1 MKPRILVIG
10 STGKLGSK
18 LLRFASKNEISIDA
32 ICCFK
37 NKKKL
42 FFQHKNFNIKN
53 KFILS
58 DIGDSK
64 KLLDY
69 IKSNKIKII
78 YFLDFGSQ
86 SIKYLI
92 HFLKYQTNSIIAV
105 ANKELIIA
113 GGNILMKSI
122 NKKKCIFIPL
132 DSEHFSLFKSNLV
145 ESEIKKI
152 FITASGGPFY
162 FNKNLNLK
170 NVSFSNVLSHPKWS
184 MGKNNLIDSSNFVN
198 KILEI
203 FELSYIYNISLKKID
218 FVVSPEAFIHS
229 IVQFNDGSIT
239 LNCFDND
246 MIVTLIKP
254 LNYFYNLKNKK
265 HSTLLFKHKS
275 YYFEKFA
282 DDRFEIVKNL
292 KNFMNFSHIDVI
304 QFMLL
309 NNIAQKKYLSGN
321 INYLNIVPFIL
332 KRIEFSSKKYKL
344 NTLGDIEK
352 TLKIL
357 INKYENY

>member
-1 MKPRILVIG
+1 MKPKILVIG

-18 LLRFASKNEISIDA
+18 LLRFSSKNYINIDA
-32 ICCFK
+32 ICCYK

-42 FFQHKNFNIKN
+42 FFQSQNFYIKN

-58 DIGDSK
+58 DLGDSK
-64 KLLDY
+64 NLLDY
-69 IKSNKIKII
+69 IKSNKIDII

-86 SIKYLI
+86 SIKYLNY
-92 HFLKYQTNSIIAV
+92 FLKYQSNSIVAI

-122 NKKKCIFIPL
+122 KKKNCIFIPL
-132 DSEHFSLFKSNLV
+132 DSEHFSLFNSNLV
-145 ESEIKKI
+145 DSEIKKI

-170 NVSFSNVLSHPKWS
+170 EVSFSNVLSHPKWS
-184 MGKNNLIDSSNFVN
+184 MGKNNLIDSSNFIN

-203 FELSYIYNISLKKID
+203 FELSYIYNIDLEKID

-229 IVQFNDGSIT
+229 IIQSNDGSVT

-246 MIVTLIKP
+246 MIITLIKP
-254 LNYFYNLKNKK
+254 LKYFYNFKSKTN
-265 HSTLLFKHKS
+265 STLFLKHKS
-275 YYFEKFA
+275 YYFEKFS
-282 DDRFEIVKNL
+282 DDRFEIVKYFKKL
-292 KNFMNFSHIDVI
+292 KNFSHLEVI

-309 NNIAQKKYLSGN
+309 NNVAQKKYLSGN

-332 KRIEFSSKKYKL
+332 KRIEFGSKKYKL
-344 NTLGDIEK
+344 NTLSNIEK

-357 INKYENY
+357 INKYEKY

>member
-18 LLRFASKNEISIDA
+18 LLRFSSKNEIKIDA
-32 ICCFK
+32 ICCYK

-42 FFQHKNFNIKN
+42 FSHHQNFNIKN

-58 DIGDSK
+58 DLDDNK

-69 IKSNKIKII
+69 IKSYKIDII

-92 HFLKYQTNSIIAV
+92 HFLKYQSNSIIAI

-122 NKKKCIFIPL
+122 KKKKCIFIPL
-132 DSEHFSLFKSNLV
+132 DSEHFSLFKSKLV
-145 ESEIKKI
+145 ESEIKKV

-203 FELSYIYNISLKKID
+203 FELSYIYNIKLKKID

-229 IVQFNDGSIT
+229 IVQFDDGSIT

-246 MIVTLIKP
+246 MIITLSKP
-254 LNYFYNLKNKK
+254 LNYFYNIKTKTN
-265 HSTLLFKHKS
+265 STLFFKHKS
-275 YYFEKFA
+275 YFFEKFS
-282 DDRFEIVKNL
+282 DDRFEIVKNFKKL
-292 KNFMNFSHIDVI
+292 KNFSHLEVM

-309 NNIAQKKYLSGN
+309 NNVAQNKYLSGN

-332 KRIEFSSKKYKL
+332 KRIEFGSKKYKL
-344 NTLGDIEK
+344 NTLSNIEK

>member
-18 LLRFASKNEISIDA
+18 LLRFSSKNKIKIDA

-42 FFQHKNFNIKN
+42 FTQCKKFNIKN

-58 DIGDSK
+58 DYDDSK
-64 KLLDY
+64 NLFDY
-69 IKSNKIKII
+69 ISSNKVDII

-92 HFLKYQTNSIIAV
+92 HFLKYQSSSIVAI

-113 GGNILMKSI
+113 GGNILIKSI
-122 NKKKCIFIPL
+122 KRKNCIFIPL
-132 DSEHFSLFKSNLV
+132 DSEHYSLFKINL
-145 ESEIKKI
+145 EDSEIDKI

-170 NVSFSNVLSHPKWS
+170 NISFSKVLSHPKWS

-203 FELSYIYNISLKKID
+203 FELSYIYNINLSKID

-229 IVQFNDGSIT
+229 IVKYKDSTISF
-239 LNCFDND
+239 NCFNND
-246 MIVTLIKP
+246 MTITLIKP
-254 LNYFYNLKNKK
+254 LSYFYNFNLETN
-265 HSTLLFKHKS
+265 STLFFNHKS
-275 YYFEKFA
+275 YYFEKFS
-282 DDRFEIVKNL
+282 DDRFEIVNNINKF
-292 KNFMNFSHIDVI
+292 KNFTHLEVI

-309 NNIAQKKYLSGN
+309 NNVAHKNYLSGN
-321 INYLNIVPFIL
+321 INYLDIVPFIL
-332 KRIEFSSKKYKL
+332 KRIEFDSKKYKL
-344 NTLGDIEK
+344 DTLFNINK
-352 TLKIL
+352 TLNML
-357 INKYENY
+357 IKKYENY

>member
-18 LLRFASKNEISIDA
+18 LLKFSFKNEIKIDA

-42 FFQHKNFNIKN
+42 FTQGQKFNIKN
-53 KFILS
+53 KFTLS
-58 DIGDSK
+58 DLNDDQ
-64 KLLDY
+64 KLFNY
-69 IKSNKIKII
+69 IKLKKINII

-92 HFLKYQTNSIIAV
+92 HFLKYQNNSIISI

-113 GGNILMKSI
+113 GGPILI
-122 NKKKCIFIPL
+122 NLIKKKNCIFIPL
-132 DSEHFSLFKSNLV
+132 DSEHFSLLKLNLV

-152 FITASGGPFY
+152 SITASGGPFY
-162 FNKNLNLK
+162 FNKNLNLHK
-170 NVSFSNVLSHPKWS
+170 VSLSNVLSHPNWS

-203 FELSYIYNISLKKID
+203 FELSYIYNINLSKID

-229 IVQFNDGSIT
+229 IVQYKDNSIS
-239 LNCFDND
+239 LNCFNTD
-246 MIVTLIKP
+246 MIITLIKP
-254 LNYFYNLKNKK
+254 LSYFYD
-265 HSTLLFKHKS
+265 FKFNTNSNMFFNHKS
-275 YYFEKFA
+275 YYFEKFS
-282 DDRFEIVKNL
+282 DERFFIFKHINNFKNY
-292 KNFMNFSHIDVI
+292 SHLEVI

-309 NNIAQKKYLSGN
+309 NNVAQKKYLSGE
-321 INYLNIVPFIL
+321 INFIDIVPFIL
-332 KRIEFSSKKYKL
+332 KRIEFNCKKYKL
-344 NTLGDIEK
+344 NTLNNIDK
-352 TLKIL
+352 TLRLL

>member
-18 LLRFASKNEISIDA
+18 LLRFSSKNGIKIDA

-42 FFQHKNFNIKN
+42 FSQYQKFNIKN

-58 DIGDSK
+58 DCVDSK
-64 KLLDY
+64 NLLDY
-69 IKSNKIKII
+69 IKINLIDII

-86 SIKYLI
+86 SINYLI
-92 HFLKYQTNSIIAV
+92 HFLKYQSNSIIAI

-122 NKKKCIFIPL
+122 KQKNCTFIPL
-132 DSEHFSLFKSNLV
+132 DSEHFSLLKSNLV
-145 ESEIKKI
+145 DSEIKKI

-162 FNKNLNLK
+162 FNKNLNLNK
-170 NVSFSNVLSHPKWS
+170 VSVSNVLSHPKWS

-203 FELSYIYNISLKKID
+203 FELSYIYDIAIEKID

-229 IVQFNDGSIT
+229 IVQYNDGSIT
-239 LNCFDND
+239 LNCFKND
-246 MIVTLIKP
+246 MIITLIKP
-254 LNYFYNLKNKK
+254 LNYFYNFDTNTKT
-265 HSTLLFKHKS
+265 SLFFNHKS
-275 YYFEKFA
+275 YYFEKFS
-282 DDRFEIVKNL
+282 DERFEIVNNL
-292 KNFMNFSHIDVI
+292 KKFKIFSHLEVI

-309 NNIAQKKYLSGN
+309 NNIAQKKYLSGK
-321 INYLNIVPFIL
+321 INYVDIIPFIL
-332 KRIEFSSKKYKL
+332 KRIEFGSKKYKL
-344 NTLGDIEK
+344 NSLSNINK

-357 INKYENY
+357 IKNYENY

>member
-18 LLRFASKNEISIDA
+18 LLRFSFKNKISIDA

-37 NKKKL
+37 NKNKL
-42 FFQHKNFNIKN
+42 FSQHQKFNIKN

-58 DIGDSK
+58 DSDDSK
-64 KLLDY
+64 NLLDY
-69 IKSNKIKII
+69 IESNKINII
-78 YFLDFGSQ
+78 YFLDFGSL

-92 HFLKYQTNSIIAV
+92 HFLKYQSKSIIGI

-122 NKKKCIFIPL
+122 KKKNCIFIPL
-132 DSEHFSLFKSNLV
+132 DSEHFSLLKLNLV
-145 ESEIKKI
+145 DSEIKKI

-198 KILEI
+198 KTLEI
-203 FELSYIYNISLKKID
+203 FELSYIFNITLKKID

-229 IVQFNDGSIT
+229 IVQFDDGSIT

-246 MIVTLIKP
+246 MIITLIKP
-254 LNYFYNLKNKK
+254 LNYFYNFKTKIN
-265 HSTLLFKHKS
+265 STLILNHKS
-275 YYFEKFA
+275 YYFEKFS
-282 DDRFEIVKNL
+282 DDRFIIVKNL
-292 KNFMNFSHIDVI
+292 KKFMNFSHIEVI

-309 NNIAQKKYLSGN
+309 NNVAQKKYLSGN
-321 INYLNIVPFIL
+321 IDYLNIVPFIL
-332 KRIEFSSKKYKL
+332 KRIEFGSKKYKL
-344 NTLGDIEK
+344 NTLANIEK

>member
-18 LLRFASKNEISIDA
+18 LLKFALKNEISIDA

-42 FFQHKNFNIKN
+42 FFQHQNFNIKN

-58 DIGDSK
+58 DLGDSK
-64 KLLDY
+64 NLLDY
-69 IKSNKIKII
+69 IKSNKINII

-86 SIKYLI
+86 SIKFLI
-92 HFLKYQTNSIIAV
+92 HFLKYQSNSIIAI

-113 GGNILMKSI
+113 GGNILIQSI
-122 NKKKCIFIPL
+122 NKKKCKFIPL
-132 DSEHFSLFKSNLV
+132 DSEHFSLFKSNLF
-145 ESEIKKI
+145 ESKIKKI

-170 NVSFSNVLSHPKWS
+170 NVSILNVLNHPKWS

-203 FELSYIYNISLKKID
+203 FELSYIYNIALHKID

-229 IVQFNDGSIT
+229 IVQFDDDTIT
-239 LNCFDND
+239 LNCFNND
-246 MIVTLIKP
+246 MIIPLTKP
-254 LNYFYNLKNKK
+254 LNYFYNFKTNT
-265 HSTLLFKHKS
+265 SSSLFFNHKS
-275 YYFEKFA
+275 YYFEKFS
-282 DDRFEIVKNL
+282 DKRFEIVKKLNTL
-292 KNFMNFSHIDVI
+292 KKFSHLEVI

-309 NNIAQKKYLSGN
+309 NNLAQKNYLSGN
-321 INYLNIVPFIL
+321 INYLDIIPFIF
-332 KRIEFSSKKYKL
+332 KRIEFGSKQYKL
-344 NTLGDIEK
+344 NSLFNINK
-352 TLKIL
+352 TLKLL
-357 INKYENY
+357 INKYENF

>member
-18 LLRFASKNEISIDA
+18 LLRFSSKNEIRIDA
-32 ICCFK
+32 ICCIK

-42 FFQHKNFNIKN
+42 LFQHPNFNIKN

-58 DIGDSK
+58 DLYDVER
-64 KLLDY
+64 LLDY
-69 IKSNKIKII
+69 IKFKKINII

-92 HFLKYQTNSIIAV
+92 HFLKYQSNSIIAI

-113 GGNILMKSI
+113 GGKILMKLI
-122 NKKKCIFIPL
+122 KKKKCIFIPL
-132 DSEHFSLFKSNLV
+132 DSEHISLFNSNLV

-152 FITASGGPFY
+152 YITASGGPFY
-162 FNKNLNLK
+162 FNKNLNLNK
-170 NVSFSNVLSHPKWS
+170 VSFSNVLSHPKWS
-184 MGKNNLIDSSNFVN
+184 MGINNLIDSSNFIN

-203 FELSYIYNISLKKID
+203 FELSYIYNINIEKID

-239 LNCFDND
+239 LNCFNND
-246 MIVTLIKP
+246 MIITLIKP
-254 LNYFYNLKNKK
+254 LNFFYNFKNKTN
-265 HSTLLFKHKS
+265 SSLFLNHKS
-275 YYFEKFA
+275 YYFEKFS

-292 KNFMNFSHIDVI
+292 KKFKSFSHLEII

-309 NNIAQKKYLSGN
+309 NNIAQKKYLSGK
-321 INYLNIVPFIL
+321 INYLDIVPYIL
-332 KRIEFSSKKYKL
+332 KRIEFGSKKYKL
-344 NTLGDIEK
+344 DTLENINK
-352 TLKIL
+352 TLEIL
-357 INKYENY
+357 INKYANQ